1 MKLNS
6 QWESPTRPSM
16 SAKKLFSLH
25 LETVFNQF
33 GAEFN
38 ERTYKKKKNQTE
50 ILNIFK
56 RQGEEQ
62 GEE

>member
-38 ERTYKKKKNQTE
+38 ERTYKKKKQTE
-50 ILNIFK
+50 VSNIFK
-56 RQGEEQ
+56 RQGKKQRSE
-62 GEE
+62 